1 MNDYARSRIM
11 MRDYARQGGNRRGG
25 GRDYAGGMYRGT
37 MDYEGDYAMRGRDG
51 RQGVKGTGRYG
62 IGGSR
67 YYGRDRSEYPMMDYA
82 RGGNRRDRDYNDYND
97 YGEYDDYADYGYDD
111 YRDYRGMRDYG
122 DDKPEKL
129 KKKDLHEWKRKLQ
142 NADGTIGEHF
152 DANHIMST
160 AERMGIR
167 YNGYDEKELVMVAN
181 MLYSDYCDA
190 LKPYIPMDKEVMAY
204 TKLAK
209 AWLED
214 EDAPEGSEKLAL
226 YYKCIVDGEDD

>member
-1 MNDYARSRIM
+1 MNDYARNRIM

-25 GRDYAGGMYRGT
+25 GRDYAGGMYRGS
-37 MDYEGDYAMRGRDG
+37 MDYEGDY

-67 YYGRDRSEYPMMDYA
+67 YYGRDRGDYNMDYA
-82 RGGNRRDRDYNDYND
+82 RGGRGGRDRAMD
-97 YGEYDDYADYGYDD
+97 EDYGYGEDYGYEEDYGD

-122 DDKPEKL
+122 DDKPERL
-129 KKKDLHEWKRKLQ
+129 KKKDMHEWKRKLR

-152 DANHIMST
+152 DAQHIMTT
-160 AERMGIR
+160 AERMGVR
-167 YNGYDEKELVMVAN
+167 YNGYDERELVMVAN

-214 EDAPEGSEKLAL
+214 DDAPEGSEKLAL
-226 YYKCIVDGEDD
+226 YYKCIVEGDD